1 MLKFEWD
8 EKKRLRNSDRHGIDF
23 ADVYRLFDFDR
34 YLFEDDRF
42 DYDETRW
49 ISFGLLFGEVVVVT
63 HTETDELI
71 RIISVRRAEK
81 DEQETY
87 FKHIRD

>member
-1 MLKFEWD
+1 MRYEWD
-8 EKKRLRNSDRHGIDF
+8 EPKRLANLHRHGIDF
-23 ADVYRLFDFDR
+23 ADVYQVFDFDR

-42 DYDETRW
+42 DYGETRW
-49 ISFGLLFGEVVVVT
+49 ITFGLLFGQVVVIA
-63 HTETDELI
+63 HTETDEVI

-87 FKHIRD
+87 FKNIRD